1 MSRAYT
7 WTFFGGHLEKMHGTD
22 LTLNCRPKNS
32 LDLESAQNL
41 ALKKHRFKK
50 MSMICPTLPL
60 DRDVRTFINF
70 DTPYEQ
76 FFMCIFYML
85 LIAFGASAHFYY
97 ADCINCI

>member
-1 MSRAYT
+1 MLRAYT

-50 MSMICPTLPL
+50 MSMICPTLFIVTMQSNESKI
-60 DRDVRTFINF
+60 DRNTYF
-70 DTPYEQ
+70 
-76 FFMCIFYML
+76 
-85 LIAFGASAHFYY
+85 S
-97 ADCINCI
+97 

>member
-50 MSMICPTLPL
+50 MSMICPTLPIL
-60 DRDVRTFINF
+60 
-70 DTPYEQ
+70 
-76 FFMCIFYML
+76 FYL
-85 LIAFGASAHFYY
+85 GFTWGTSQQYGLPK
-97 ADCINCI
+97 